1 MELSSLKFMKIIK
14 KRFNGSLFF
23 LKIFLVS
30 LVVYIFCSLFLQ
42 TEKINE
48 KKELLA
54 NITDKVRNQDKKNK
68 EMSSIAEITDE
79 SVEKEAKL
87 KLEYSKEG
95 ERVFVVSEG

>member
-1 MELSSLKFMKIIK
+1 MKIIK
-14 KRFNGSLFF
+14 KRSNGSLFF

-42 TEKINE
+42 TEKIND
-48 KKELLA
+48 KNKLND
-54 NITDKVRNQDKKNK
+54 NIKDKIRNQDKKNK